1 MKAGKEIKIIEE
13 LYKKIPDIN
22 TSQYDKVIC
31 GASFNCNISSKI
43 KDFNIMYPTNKDT
56 FKNTV
61 DYFQKISNH
70 EKIDEKR
77 DLLLFRLSPYF
88 IPDDVF
94 KNDITQFSV
103 DDIKKGVKIYN
114 AFATTL
120 SDTLLSKSSAGGAVS
135 SAASLNSTITE
146 EQIQENEP
154 IANTIKHSFI
164 SSEITFYEI
173 K

>member
-1 MKAGKEIKIIEE
+1 
-13 LYKKIPDIN
+13 
-22 TSQYDKVIC
+22 
-31 GASFNCNISSKI
+31 
-43 KDFNIMYPTNKDT
+43 MYPTNKDT